1 MPMGVKEL
9 KKNVCEKGY
18 IQYHATCSCQNGRY
32 RKSVNDDSLIGC
44 DEIMEMRKSKMTK
57 AAPAE
62 SILTNF
68 NEEKVIFKTKN
79 FYILLAILLTAMKL
93 SIAISIYCSIVE

>member
-1 MPMGVKEL
+1 
-9 KKNVCEKGY
+9 
-18 IQYHATCSCQNGRY
+18 
-32 RKSVNDDSLIGC
+32 
-44 DEIMEMRKSKMTK
+44 MEMRKSKMTK

-68 NEEKVIFKTKN
+68 NTKKVICKTKN
-79 FYILLAILLTAMKL
+79 FFVLLAILLTAMTL

>member
-1 MPMGVKEL
+1 
-9 KKNVCEKGY
+9 
-18 IQYHATCSCQNGRY
+18 
-32 RKSVNDDSLIGC
+32 
-44 DEIMEMRKSKMTK
+44 MTK

-68 NEEKVIFKTKN
+68 NKEKVIFKTKN
-79 FYILLAILLTAMKL
+79 FYILLAILLNAMKL